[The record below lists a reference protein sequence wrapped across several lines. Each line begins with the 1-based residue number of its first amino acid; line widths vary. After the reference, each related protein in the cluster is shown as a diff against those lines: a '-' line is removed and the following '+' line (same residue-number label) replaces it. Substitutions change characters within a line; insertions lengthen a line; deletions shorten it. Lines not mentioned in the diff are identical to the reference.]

1 VVDEGSRRILDN
13 VAKEDDILNEN
24 VTSETTQP
32 EVSTSAHSK
41 EDIEQIE
48 KKRPMNP
55 TTDAV
60 YLISPLAHIVDCLMA
75 DFEKRKYRRSFLIW
89 TTGLECATL
98 GQQYANCKQNCQ
110 RLSTSESKTPE
121 WLESR

>member
-1 VVDEGSRRILDN
+1 MLQVR
-13 VAKEDDILNEN
+13 
-24 VTSETTQP
+24 QP
-32 EVSTSAHSK
+32 SQKHPHKLIAK

-89 TTGLECATL
+89 TTGPEYATF
-98 GQQYANCKQNCQ
+98 GPQYTDCKQNCQ
-110 RLSTSESKTPE
+110 HLSARESKTPE

>member
-1 VVDEGSRRILDN
+1 
-13 VAKEDDILNEN
+13 
-24 VTSETTQP
+24 
-32 EVSTSAHSK
+32 
-41 EDIEQIE
+41 
-48 KKRPMNP
+48 MNP

-89 TTGLECATL
+89 TTGLECTTF
-98 GQQYANCKQNCQ
+98 GQQYADCEQNYQ
-110 RLSTSESKTPE
+110 YLLTSESKTPE

>member
-1 VVDEGSRRILDN
+1 
-13 VAKEDDILNEN
+13 
-24 VTSETTQP
+24 
-32 EVSTSAHSK
+32 
-41 EDIEQIE
+41 
-48 KKRPMNP
+48 MNP

-89 TTGLECATL
+89 TTGPERTIL
-98 GQQYANCKQNCQ
+98 GQQHADCKQNCQ
-110 RLSTSESKTPE
+110 PLLTSESKTPE